1 VTAVSAAVADLV
13 VAAVAVSAG
22 EGLPVDGDRESM
34 TPRYG
39 LFRWMYHMWIGPMHV
54 RAVFTRE
61 AFSRIEQTIAQGER
75 EHHAELRFAAE
86 SSLGTSELW
95 REVNA
100 RQRAIDV
107 FSTLRIWD
115 THDNNG
121 VLVYLLWADHA
132 IEIVADRGAMAKV
145 DPAVWESACA
155 QFTNACR
162 DGRHVEGVISAID
175 TINQAL
181 ARAFPS
187 YGIDSPDE
195 LPNEPLILR

>member
-1 VTAVSAAVADLV
+1 MAAASAGVVVAVSAAEELQ
-13 VAAVAVSAG
+13 
-22 EGLPVDGDRESM
+22 VDGDRVSM

-39 LFRWMYHMWIGPMHV
+39 LFRWLYHMWIGPMHV
-54 RAVFTRE
+54 RRVFTRE
-61 AFSRIEQTIAQGER
+61 AFSRIEQTIALGER
-75 EHHAELRFAAE
+75 DHHAQVRFAAE
-86 SSLGTSELW
+86 SSLSTPELW
-95 REVNA
+95 REVDA
-100 RQRAIDV
+100 RHRAVDV
-107 FSTLRIWD
+107 FSSLRIWD

-132 IEIVADRGAMAKV
+132 IEIVTDRGATASI

-162 DGRHVEGVISAID
+162 DGRHVEGVISAIH
-175 TINQAL
+175 TINEAL

-187 YGIDSPDE
+187 GGIDTPDE

>member
-1 VTAVSAAVADLV
+1 MVAASVGVAVAD
-13 VAAVAVSAG
+13 SAG
-22 EGLPVDGDRESM
+22 EGLQVDGDRVSM

-39 LFRWMYHMWIGPMHV
+39 LFRWLYHMWIGPMHV
-54 RAVFTRE
+54 RRVFTRE
-61 AFSRIEQTIAQGER
+61 AFLRIEQTIALGER
-75 EHHAELRFAAE
+75 DHYAQVRFAAE
-86 SSLGTSELW
+86 SSLSTPELW
-95 REVNA
+95 REVDA
-100 RQRAIDV
+100 RHRAVDV
-107 FSTLRIWD
+107 FSSLRIWD
-115 THDNNG
+115 TQDNNG

-132 IEIVADRGAMAKV
+132 IEIVTDRGATASI

-162 DGRHVEGVISAID
+162 DGRHVEGVISAIH

-187 YGIDSPDE
+187 GGIDTPDE

>member
-1 VTAVSAAVADLV
+1 MDISRITKHLFFSEQRTA
-13 VAAVAVSAG
+13 
-22 EGLPVDGDRESM
+22 R
-34 TPRYG
+34 
-39 LFRWMYHMWIGPMHV
+39 
-54 RAVFTRE
+54 
-61 AFSRIEQTIAQGER
+61 AFSRLGLAAIEAAIQASEASHAGEICFAVEGGLDGLPLFKGHTAR
-75 EHHAELRFAAE
+75 ERA
-86 SSLGTSELW
+86 SE
-95 REVNA
+95 
-100 RQRAIDV
+100 V
-107 FSTLRIWD
+107 FSQLRVWD
-115 THDNNG
+115 TAHNNG
-121 VLVYLLWADHA
+121 VLIYVLLADQA
-132 IEIVADRGAMAKV
+132 VEIVADRGAMARV

>member
-1 VTAVSAAVADLV
+1 
-13 VAAVAVSAG
+13 
-22 EGLPVDGDRESM
+22 VDGDRESM

-39 LFRWMYHMWIGPMHV
+39 LFRWLYHMWIGPMHV

-61 AFSRIEQTIAQGER
+61 AFLRIEQTIAQGER

-100 RQRAIDV
+100 RQRAVDV

-132 IEIVADRGAMAKV
+132 IEIVADRGATARV

-187 YGIDSPDE
+187 EGIDSPDE